1 MSKSPRQK
9 LRIAVIAALVISVG
23 LAAWAWLQRPVYSG
37 LPVLKLGGEFSLDN
51 ANGQP
56 FALQDSSGKVRL
68 LSFGYTHC
76 PDICPMTLARYRA
89 VLDALGDDGAKLQTI
104 KISVDPARDTPEILH
119 KYVSYFSPQIVGLT
133 GTPEAIAA
141 VAKQYG
147 AYVSV
152 NGNDVSHSDYL
163 YLIDRDGRVRRLY
176 DQQAGVDAIV
186 KEAKALMQEP
196 REGV

>member
-1 MSKSPRQK
+1 MSRSPRKK
-9 LRIAVIAALVISVG
+9 LRIAIVAALIVSVG

-56 FALQDSSGKVRL
+56 FALHDSSGQVRL

-89 VLDALGDDGAKLQTI
+89 VLDALGDDAAKLQTI
-104 KISVDPARDTPEILH
+104 MISIDPARDTADILH
-119 KYVSYFSPQIVGLT
+119 KYVSYFSPHIVGLT
-133 GTPEAIAA
+133 GAPEDIAA

-152 NGNDVSHSDYL
+152 NGDDVSHSDYL

-176 DQQAGVDAIV
+176 DQQADVDAIV
-186 KEAKALMQEP
+186 KEAKVLMQEP